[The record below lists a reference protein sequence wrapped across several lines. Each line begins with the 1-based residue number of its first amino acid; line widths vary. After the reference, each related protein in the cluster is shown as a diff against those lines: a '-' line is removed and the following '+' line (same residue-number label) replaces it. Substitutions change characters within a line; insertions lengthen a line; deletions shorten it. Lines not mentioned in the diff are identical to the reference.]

1 MKQIVKTHSHT
12 QYFIETFRQGY
23 YSILCNRFQ
32 VNCYYIFY
40 LLVSNIAYQW
50 FCRYK
55 IFLEKLLRKRD
66 SIEGTEKKNLFTM

>member
-12 QYFIETFRQGY
+12 QYFIETFRQSY